1 MKVHGEEILGVHNA
15 RSLNASGGD
24 LECADPAEEA
34 REEATR
40 IVSETLAE
48 LMSFWNFKPS
58 MGRVWGVLYLS
69 PHPLTAEQLCARTE
83 LSKGSVS
90 MTLAGL
96 LEWEVVRQVTVS
108 GDRRRHFEACTD
120 VLGMITRVFRRREL
134 ELVIRTVAQLE
145 RAHSLL
151 EQHSSSSVPSQLLH
165 TRFLATRVGN
175 LLQLARNGRRVVEQL
190 ARVGSLDLRGIRGA
204 LIERIGVSR

>member
-1 MKVHGEEILGVHNA
+1 LGVEKA
-15 RSLNASGGD
+15 RSLNALGE
-24 LECADPAEEA
+24 ECAPADPAEEA

-69 PHPLTAEQLCARTE
+69 PQPLTADQLCAKTE

-96 LEWEVVRQVTVS
+96 LEWEVVRQVAVT

-120 VLGMITRVFRRREL
+120 ILGMITRVFRRREL
-134 ELVIRTVAQLE
+134 ELVTRAVARLE
-145 RAHSLL
+145 RAHILL
-151 EQHSSSSVPSQLLH
+151 EAHSASSVPSQMLH

-204 LIERIGVSR
+204 LIERIGVIR

>member
-1 MKVHGEEILGVHNA
+1 MGVENA
-15 RSLNASGGD
+15 RSSNAPGGE
-24 LECADPAEEA
+24 LEATDPAEEA
-34 REEATR
+34 RIEATR

-58 MGRVWGVLYLS
+58 MGRLWGVLYLS
-69 PHPLTAEQLCARTE
+69 PQPLTAEQLCARTE

-96 LEWEVVRQVTVS
+96 LEWEVVRQVAVV

-134 ELVIRTVAQLE
+134 ELVTRTVAPV
-145 RAHSLL
+145 A
-151 EQHSSSSVPSQLLH
+151 
-165 TRFLATRVGN
+165 
-175 LLQLARNGRRVVEQL
+175 
-190 ARVGSLDLRGIRGA
+190 RGA
-204 LIERIGVSR
+204 WSRQG